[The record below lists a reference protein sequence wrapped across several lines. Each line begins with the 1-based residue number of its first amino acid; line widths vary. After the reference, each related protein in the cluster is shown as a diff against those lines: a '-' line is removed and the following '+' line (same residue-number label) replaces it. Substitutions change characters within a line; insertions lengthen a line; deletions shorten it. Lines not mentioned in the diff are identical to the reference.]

1 MRVLAL
7 QGVRGHLTVVT
18 QQRLFSLYSP
28 QEKALVVGVFYFYG
42 MYVVP
47 KYFAV

>member
-1 MRVLAL
+1 MGGLAL

-18 QQRLFSLYSP
+18 QQRLFSLCSP
-28 QEKALVVGVFYFYG
+28 QENTLVVGVFYFYG
-42 MYVVP
+42 IYVVP